1 MREWIASLSPLE
13 RVLWVLAG
21 LLAMAALA
29 VFIPSLLPDSRSV
42 ARSAALTRLA
52 PGNLPTR
59 SPSPSPSLSRTPTAS
74 STPLP
79 TLEPLIIPTPPADGV
94 SLTFAPNPDRT
105 GWLGSQE
112 LAPHWRDRNLHS
124 GTYQGQS
131 LVALLQFN
139 LADLAPGSKI
149 LYAALELTG
158 RSARLAPTGE
168 WKVETI
174 DVKSDVGWDDLT
186 YDALQQAPR
195 LAMLG
200 KPYAPEELAAGQ
212 TNRFVFAPDQLK
224 LVEKQ
229 LDAGTLD
236 LRVSGPTGANDNLF
250 TWDAGPGV
258 TAPTLY
264 VVAVPASFVVI
275 TATPTPVNVF
285 AAATLVTQQTRQAEQ
300 FGTPTPLPRSIVTA
314 SPVVPTIRII
324 TNTPTPGHVATEIF
338 RSAYAT
344 AVAVTTGTP
353 TPLPPNWITA
363 TPLPLMIPIENLTPV
378 PTPAPTPTPRNLIQ
392 LASQP
397 LPPQFFNKIL
407 FQSGS
412 RDAPL
417 IWAID
422 PDGKNLALVTDRAIY
437 DRATARDVISPDG
450 AFLLYNAPH
459 IDFPDALQIWI
470 QVQGPP
476 PLFRTLYWQRLTTI
490 RRGYAYAPA
499 WAPYGNKFA
508 YASTETG
515 RDEIWVM
522 ELDPRKTQRLT
533 NSIDWYWNQYPSW
546 SPDGK
551 RIAFSS
557 DRGHMGSFT
566 EVWTMNADGTGD
578 EIKLGDGTRD
588 AWAPVWV
595 KWKQ

>member
-1 MREWIASLSPLE
+1 
-13 RVLWVLAG
+13 
-21 LLAMAALA
+21 MAALA

-59 SPSPSPSLSRTPTAS
+59 SPSPSRSPSWTPTAS

-79 TLEPLIIPTPPADGV
+79 TLEPLIVPTPPADGV

-105 GWLGSQE
+105 GWVGSQE

-131 LVALLQFN
+131 IISVLQFD
-139 LADLAPGSKI
+139 LRSLAPSSEI

-158 RSARLAPTGE
+158 RDRGNIGTVGE
-168 WKVETI
+168 WGLEWI
-174 DVKSDVGWDDLT
+174 DAQATATWDDAT
-186 YDALQQAPR
+186 YDVVQKVPQLTI
-195 LAMLG
+195 LG
-200 KPYAPEELAAGQ
+200 KPLTPQELDARL
-212 TNRFVFAPDQLK
+212 TNRLIFTPEQLK
-224 LVEKQ
+224 LLQQQ
-229 LDAGTLD
+229 LEIGILN
-236 LRVSGPTGANDNLF
+236 LRLRGPTEQENNLF
-250 TWDAGPGV
+250 TWEAGSGV

-264 VVAVPASFVVI
+264 VVAVPAAFAVI

-378 PTPAPTPTPRNLIQ
+378 PTPAPTATPRDLIRQ
-392 LASQP
+392 ASQP

-476 PLFRTLYWQRLTTI
+476 PLFRTFYWQRLTAI

-533 NSIDWYWNQYPSW
+533 NSIDWYWNQFPSW

-566 EVWTMNADGTGD
+566 ELWTMNADGTGD